1 METKNVFLGP
11 VLVTGGCGFLGY
23 HLVAQLLADPS
34 FGPVYV
40 LDLTTTRNTHPGA
53 TYLRGSV
60 TDPAPALAALLDRV
74 RPLLV
79 FHAASPSAT
88 YAARAT
94 FHATNVGGTAT
105 LLRLARESPHVRGLV
120 YTSSIDVYAHPP
132 PHRRVREDAH
142 PLWPDHPPPWL
153 GVTEYDRTKTVA
165 HRLVLAANDPAGGL
179 KTVVVVPAHMWGLR
193 DSQGLS
199 LFFDTL

>member
-1 METKNVFLGP
+1 MEPKNNLLGP

-74 RPLLV
+74 RPVLL

-105 LLRLARESPHVRGLV
+105 LLRLARESPHVRGLI

-132 PHRRVREDAH
+132 PHRRVREDEH
-142 PLWPDHPPPWL
+142 PLWPDHPPPWR

-179 KTVVVVPAHMWGLR
+179 RTVIIVPAHMWGLR
-193 DSQGLS
+193 DSQALS